1 MNLVVVSNFL
11 AILVIAAGLGSLAV
25 IGLRLAASVS
35 SGARDALGRLREAV
49 GPYAL
54 WLAWIVAATAM
65 AGSLYFSEVAGL
77 VPCAL
82 CWYQRIAMYPLAFI
96 LLVAAIRNDW
106 GVRPYVTV
114 LAVVGGA
121 VSVYH
126 TLLQRFPSL
135 PSGSCSVEV
144 PCSAIDL
151 ERFGFITIPVMAL
164 VGFVT
169 ILVLVRILAPQE
181 EPSDT

>member
-1 MNLVVVSNFL
+1 
-11 AILVIAAGLGSLAV
+11 
-25 IGLRLAASVS
+25 
-35 SGARDALGRLREAV
+35 
-49 GPYAL
+49 
-54 WLAWIVAATAM
+54 
-65 AGSLYFSEVAGL
+65 
-77 VPCAL
+77 
-82 CWYQRIAMYPLAFI
+82 
-96 LLVAAIRNDW
+96 VAAIRNDW